1 MDTELANLT
10 GVLKDSAQKA
20 NQEIQDLEKQLAAIK
35 EESRM
40 QEESNADLDSKLR
53 RIQLENDSLQKQM
66 LEMNEELEEKR
77 RHVREVESK
86 LNNSTRD
93 LSMKSEL
100 LETIEQS

>member
-1 MDTELANLT
+1 
-10 GVLKDSAQKA
+10 
-20 NQEIQDLEKQLAAIK
+20 
-35 EESRM
+35 M

-93 LSMKSEL
+93 LSMKSEQ
-100 LETIEQS
+100 LESIEQI

>member
-1 MDTELANLT
+1 
-10 GVLKDSAQKA
+10 
-20 NQEIQDLEKQLAAIK
+20 
-35 EESRM
+35 M

-93 LSMKSEL
+93 LSMKSEQ
-100 LETIEQS
+100 LESIEQS

>member
-1 MDTELANLT
+1 
-10 GVLKDSAQKA
+10 
-20 NQEIQDLEKQLAAIK
+20 
-35 EESRM
+35 
-40 QEESNADLDSKLR
+40 
-53 RIQLENDSLQKQM
+53 M

-77 RHVREVESK
+77 RHAREVESK

>member
-1 MDTELANLT
+1 M
-10 GVLKDSAQKA
+10 
-20 NQEIQDLEKQLAAIK
+20 EKQLAAIK

-66 LEMNEELEEKR
+66 LETNEELEEKR

-93 LSMKSEL
+93 LSMKSEQ
-100 LETIEQS
+100 LESIEQS

>member
-1 MDTELANLT
+1 M
-10 GVLKDSAQKA
+10 
-20 NQEIQDLEKQLAAIK
+20 EKQLAAIK

-93 LSMKSEL
+93 LSMKSEQ
-100 LETIEQS
+100 LESIEQS

>member
-1 MDTELANLT
+1 
-10 GVLKDSAQKA
+10 
-20 NQEIQDLEKQLAAIK
+20 
-35 EESRM
+35 M

-66 LEMNEELEEKR
+66 LETNEELEEKR

-93 LSMKSEL
+93 LSMKSEQ
-100 LETIEQS
+100 LESIEQS